1 MSLPEYLPGCFSEA
15 DLRFAVHP
23 LDELRAFELLKFC
36 RQHQITL
43 EAVVAG
49 VRAFLESRGC
59 AATQIEVEVASVSRH
74 FGPWLK
80 A

>member
-15 DLRFAVHP
+15 DLRFAVQP

-36 RQHQITL
+36 RQHQINL

-49 VRAFLESRGC
+49 VRAFLESRSC
-59 AATQIEVEVASVSRH
+59 ALEHIEAEVSSVTRH
-74 FGPWLK
+74 FGPWLR